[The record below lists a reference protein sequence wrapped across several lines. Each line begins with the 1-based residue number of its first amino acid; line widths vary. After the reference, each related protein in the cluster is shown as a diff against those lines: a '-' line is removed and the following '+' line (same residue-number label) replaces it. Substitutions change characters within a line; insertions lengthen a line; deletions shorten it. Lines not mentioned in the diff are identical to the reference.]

1 MLLRVI
7 PKALLQIITF
17 SIISHY
23 YIIIMYYYISIN
35 TYYYKFIIASLLHH
49 YYVVLTSI
57 TSLLEMVKWCNID
70 FLISYYYIYKS
81 TITHYCNYY
90 LLLRISDSVTCK
102 YIDHLGEQIEWHYD
116 YGGCSNE
123 REAPRG
129 APRHPLREER
139 LRRASSW
146 FGVSLREFRTYST
159 CMQELD
165 SSNVLGPLDHLD
177 FKPDNLL
184 WFRVRRLAADL
195 VQGPN
200 QGRFRKHESG
210 AGWRLWSRFDSDC
223 IGYLWKSF
231 ATKFACVRRVS
242 HLQTEKSHRMHSRMW
257 PRRGLNRYETRT
269 LEALLRS

>member
-1 MLLRVI
+1 MI
-7 PKALLQIITF
+7 KEAAA
-17 SIISHY
+17 
-23 YIIIMYYYISIN
+23 M
-35 TYYYKFIIASLLHH
+35 IAKGH
-49 YYVVLTSI
+49 VV
-57 TSLLEMVKWCNID
+57 
-70 FLISYYYIYKS
+70 
-81 TITHYCNYY
+81 
-90 LLLRISDSVTCK
+90 
-102 YIDHLGEQIEWHYD
+102 HLGTLSGKKGSDGQAADSESVWENFGHT
-116 YGGCSNE
+116 
-123 REAPRG
+123 APAR
-129 APRHPLREER
+129 PH
-139 LRRASSW
+139 
-146 FGVSLREFRTYST
+146 
-159 CMQELD
+159 QELD